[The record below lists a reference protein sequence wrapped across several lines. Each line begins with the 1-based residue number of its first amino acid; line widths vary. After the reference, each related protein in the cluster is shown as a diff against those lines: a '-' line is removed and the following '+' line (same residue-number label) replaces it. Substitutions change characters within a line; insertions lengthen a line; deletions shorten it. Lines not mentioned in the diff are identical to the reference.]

1 MMKKFRSLM
10 LANLVMVMAI
20 ICLGASAPA
29 EERRITKEEVKPMI
43 GGPDLVIIDVRSA
56 LDWDKNEL
64 KVKGALREDPETVRA
79 WMGKYPMDK
88 TLVFYC
94 S

>member
-1 MMKKFRSLM
+1 MKTIQSVLM
-10 LANLVMVMAI
+10 ALLVLVMAMFS
-20 ICLGASAPA
+20 LGASAFA
-29 EERRITKEEVKPMI
+29 EDRRITKEEVKPML
-43 GGPDLVIIDVRSA
+43 GGSELVIIDVRSA

-64 KVKGALREDPETVRA
+64 KIKGALREDPEMVST
-79 WMGKYPMDK
+79 WMAKYPKDK

>member
-1 MMKKFRSLM
+1 MKTIQSVLIVLVV
-10 LANLVMVMAI
+10 LAVAMFA
-20 ICLGASAPA
+20 LGVAAFA
-29 EERRITKEEVKPMI
+29 EDKRITKEEVKPML
-43 GGPDLVIIDVRSA
+43 GGPELVIIDVRSA

-64 KVKGALREDPETVRA
+64 KVKGAVREDPEMVST
-79 WMGKYPMDK
+79 WMAKYPKDK

>member
-1 MMKKFRSLM
+1 MKIIQSVLM
-10 LANLVMVMAI
+10 VLVVLAMAMFYF
-20 ICLGASAPA
+20 GVPASA
-29 EERRITKEEVKPMI
+29 EDKRITKEEVKPLL
-43 GGPDLVIIDVRSA
+43 DSQELVIIDVRSA

-64 KVKGALREDPETVRA
+64 KVKGAVREDPEMVST
-79 WMGKYPMDK
+79 WMAKYPKDK